1 MVKLI
6 TTNIDGRMVLKSEIA
21 DSNQRLLQ
29 IKHGMPINQVL
40 YPPQP
45 QLNDYKDSAFDI
57 SLVGGGT
64 SDRLTDNSSS
74 VIFKTSQI

>member
-29 IKHGMPINQVL
+29 IKHGMPINQI
-40 YPPQP
+40 
-45 QLNDYKDSAFDI
+45 LNAP
-57 SLVGGGT
+57 
-64 SDRLTDNSSS
+64 
-74 VIFKTSQI
+74 